1 MKKFRTGTMILIMIL
16 GIVFLSSACA
26 EEGPRPLIQDDA
38 DLLTEQQERAL
49 YEDMLPL
56 CEYGTPMFWTTT
68 EPGDCRSLAVRYYQ
82 RTLGNGRNGVLFVI
96 DMNVRELVLVA
107 DGAVHRTVTG
117 GEADT
122 ITDNVFRKAARGEYY
137 ACASGAFSQVLRLLR
152 GEAIARPMKVVSSAL
167 LGLALALL
175 AVYLYLSFRYEN
187 RPKTGAAKAALPV
200 TAAAAA
206 AFTAKMTNSRA
217 QMTKQKKTNIRSDSG
232 SSGGHGGGF
241 SGGGHSGGGFSG
253 SVGSHKF

>member
-26 EEGPRPLIQDDA
+26 EEGTRPLIQDDA
-38 DLLTEQQERAL
+38 GLLTEEQEKAL
-49 YEDMLPL
+49 YGDMLPL

-68 EPGDCRSLAVRYYQ
+68 EPGECRSLAVRYYQ
-82 RTLGNGRNGVLFVI
+82 RTLGNGRDGVLFVI

-107 DGAVHRTVTG
+107 DGAVRRTVTG

-122 ITDNVFRKAARGEYY
+122 ITDNVFRKASGGDYY
-137 ACASGAFSQVLRLLR
+137 GCASDAFSQVLRLLR
-152 GEAIARPMKVVSSAL
+152 GEAIARPMKMVSSAL

-200 TAAAAA
+200 TAVAAA
-206 AFTAKMTNSRA
+206 AFTAKMTNSQKR
-217 QMTKQKKTNIRSDSG
+217 MTKQKKTSIRSDSG
-232 SSGGHGGGF
+232 SSGHGGGF
-241 SGGGHSGGGFSG
+241 SGGHSGGGFSG

>member
-1 MKKFRTGTMILIMIL
+1 MKMFRTGTMILIMIL

-26 EEGPRPLIQDDA
+26 EEGTRPLIQDDA
-38 DLLTEQQERAL
+38 DLLTEQQEKAL
-49 YEDMLPL
+49 YEDMLSL

-82 RTLGNGRNGVLFVI
+82 RTLGNGRDGVLFVI

-107 DGAVHRTVTG
+107 DGAVRRTVTG
-117 GEADT
+117 GEAET
-122 ITDNVFRKAARGEYY
+122 ITDNVFRKASAGDYY
-137 ACASGAFSQVLRLLR
+137 ACASDAFSQVLRLLR
-152 GEAIARPMKVVSSAL
+152 GEAIARPMKMVSSAL

-200 TAAAAA
+200 TAVAAA
-206 AFTAKMTNSRA
+206 AFTAKMTNSQKR
-217 QMTKQKKTNIRSDSG
+217 MTKQKKTNIRSDSG
-232 SSGGHGGGF
+232 SSGHGGGF
-241 SGGGHSGGGFSG
+241 SGGHSGGGFSG